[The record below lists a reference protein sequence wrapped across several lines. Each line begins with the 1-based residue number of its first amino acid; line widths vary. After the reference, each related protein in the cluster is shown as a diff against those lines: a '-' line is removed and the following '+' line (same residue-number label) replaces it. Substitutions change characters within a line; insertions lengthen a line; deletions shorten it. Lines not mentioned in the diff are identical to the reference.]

1 MTTMTEDRRPPLPEA
16 GRSRRMMLLLFAVF
30 LGPLLI
36 AVAMYAGRDRLPL
49 QLGQVNYGRLLA
61 MPISDPR
68 LATLMPGRWRY
79 LLLSEGRCDLLCEA
93 DLFKLR
99 QLDIALGKDSDRVGY
114 AVVRATPP
122 GPEWAELQRR
132 HPQMQL
138 VVDPGLARALADL
151 PGVSAGH
158 TLLLDPLGNAV
169 LDYAPGFNVR
179 PVKKDIHRLLKVS
192 HIG

>member
-1 MTTMTEDRRPPLPEA
+1 MTTMTEGHRTPLPDA
-16 GRSRRMMLLLFAVF
+16 GRNRRMLLLLFAVF

-36 AVAMYAGRDRLPL
+36 AAAMYAGRDHLPL
-49 QLGQVNYGRLLA
+49 HLGQVNYGRLLA
-61 MPISDPR
+61 TPVDSPR

-79 LLLSEGRCDLLCEA
+79 LLLSAGRCDLVCEA

-132 HPQMQL
+132 HPHMRL
-138 VVDPGLARALADL
+138 VVDAGLARALAGL

-158 TLLLDPLGNAV
+158 TLLLDPIGNAV